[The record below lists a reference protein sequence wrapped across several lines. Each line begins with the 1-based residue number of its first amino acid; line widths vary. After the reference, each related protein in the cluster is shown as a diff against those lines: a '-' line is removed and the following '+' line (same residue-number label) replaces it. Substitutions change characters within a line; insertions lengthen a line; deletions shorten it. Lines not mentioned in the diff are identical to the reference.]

1 MWYCKLFGTHIRYM
15 IYLSKK
21 LSGVLNFTSEFKT
34 PVSRGEVRWVDV
46 KGHRH
51 LCDHK
56 KYLSSILTKKQEM
69 LF

>member
-1 MWYCKLFGTHIRYM
+1 MWYCKLFGTHV
-15 IYLSKK
+15 SKK
-21 LSGVLNFTSEFKT
+21 LFGVLNFTSEFKT
-34 PVSRGEVRWVDV
+34 SVSRGEVRWVDL

-56 KYLSSILTKKQEM
+56 KYLSSILTKKLET

>member
-1 MWYCKLFGTHIRYM
+1 M
-15 IYLSKK
+15 
-21 LSGVLNFTSEFKT
+21 LNFTSEFKT
-34 PVSRGEVRWVDV
+34 PVSRREVGWVDV

-56 KYLSSILTKKQEM
+56 KYLSSILTQKQEM